1 MTVGL
6 GGLPAVSSR
15 WRFGWLFA
23 APHRIAF
30 AAAATMLGG
39 SGLWW
44 ALVVIARSRGA
55 DLHWA
60 LPESTALLAS
70 PRVTPRP
77 GLGLAQ
83 PRRLDPR
90 RWVRSSRFSLRL
102 DTAADRATAPQ
113 GTG

>member
-30 AAAATMLGG
+30 AAAATMLSG

-60 LPESTALLAS
+60 LPESTAHGLLMTFGFMPLFFVGFLFTAG
-70 PRVTPRP
+70 PRW
-77 GLGLAQ
+77 LGVPPVAARDLVAPLSAQ
-83 PRRLDPR
+83 L
-90 RWVRSSRFSLRL
+90 
-102 DTAADRATAPQ
+102 
-113 GTG
+113 